1 MKKQSAKINY
11 PKSTKNKKVLI
22 TMLIDAENEPMLIET
37 IEKIRYEYYKNGFG
51 EPIQIT
57 AWNTELTEKE
67 IQILI
72 EP

>member
-37 IEKIRYEYYKNGFG
+37 IEKSVTNTIKMDLENLYK
-51 EPIQIT
+51 
-57 AWNTELTEKE
+57 
-67 IQILI
+67 
-72 EP
+72 